1 MNTLI
6 VYATRYGCSE
16 SCAEIISEKLKG
28 EVEIH
33 NLKEGQALDL
43 SQYEKIIIGGSIYVG
58 KIQKEVREFCDKN
71 LEVLKQKKVGLYVC
85 GMLKEKADVELNENF
100 PQELLKNTVAK
111 EFFGGKFNFKK
122 MNIFVKFI
130 VKNITKTDKSLPEM
144 DKNKEISTVSLELID
159 RFAQSMNNA

>member
-16 SCAEIISEKLKG
+16 SCAKILSGKLQGK
-28 EVEIH
+28 VDIH
-33 NLKEGQALDL
+33 NLKEGQAVNL
-43 SQYEKIIIGGSIYVG
+43 SQYEKVIIGGSIYVG
-58 KIQKEVREFCDKN
+58 KIQKEVSEFCAKH
-71 LEVLKQKKVGLYVC
+71 LEELKQKKVGLYVC
-85 GMLKEKADVELNENF
+85 GMLKEKAEIELNDNF
-100 PQELLKNTVAK
+100 PTELLKYAVAK

-130 VKNITKTDKSLPEM
+130 VKNITKTDKTLPKM
-144 DKNKEISTVSLELID
+144 DQNKEISTVSEEIID